1 MKGRQ
6 IILNDSNL
14 SLNSILLQ
22 IIVLV
27 SQDLILPQMELA
39 LGRGIENL

>member
-14 SLNSILLQ
+14 SLNK

-39 LGRGIENL
+39 LGLGIENL